1 MIVLLINCRLDN
13 HLEYILCV
21 MCMHRN
27 ISRAS
32 SIQSLKSQ
40 SSSRLSRHSSSS
52 ATERSGLLA
61 STTDTQL
68 SATTHKSKRNA
79 QLRFQ
84 ATYGSTT
91 AAAVAMQSDDV
102 SLPLAAS
109 TRKSMST
116 ARSQRM
122 REFHVDSQTSDAIG
136 ELAPKQSVI
145 NGNKS
150 ALIQELIQ
158 GVRMKKSTDGTTSE
172 EV

>member
-13 HLEYILCV
+13 LLEYILCV

-68 SATTHKSKRNA
+68 SATHKSKRNA